1 MKFKA
6 LIATLAAVLGSALM
20 VLVPAAPASA
30 SAGLNVNIYGQWVD
44 STHVV
49 ILGNASCTGGGSA
62 TVTVVYEQSVLNL
75 GVGVS
80 GSVACDGSVHN
91 WSAPVTATSGTFADF
106 GSGTAAGI
114 LLDASNNQLAEAT
127 ATTQV
132 M

>member
-1 MKFKA
+1 MKKILA
-6 LIATLAAVLGSALM
+6 VLAAALGAMSITLDLSAGT
-20 VLVPAAPASA
+20 AQA

-62 TVTVVYEQSVLNL
+62 TVTAVYEQSALNL
-75 GVGVS
+75 GLGVS
-80 GSVACDGSVHN
+80 GAVACDGSVHN
-91 WSAPVTATSGTFADF
+91 WSAAVTATLGTFADF
-106 GSGTAAGI
+106 GSGTAVGI
-114 LLDASNNQLAEAT
+114 LLDASDNQLAEAT